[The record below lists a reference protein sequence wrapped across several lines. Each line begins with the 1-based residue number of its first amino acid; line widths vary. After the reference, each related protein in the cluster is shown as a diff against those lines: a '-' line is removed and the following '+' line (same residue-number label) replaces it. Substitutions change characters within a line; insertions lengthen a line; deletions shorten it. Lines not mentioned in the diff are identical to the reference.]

1 MPPENIEVVRR
12 AFQAYAE
19 ADLDSLL
26 PLLDPGVEV
35 RSLLTEP
42 EGTTFHGHDGVRKW
56 LATVHEIFPDWSP
69 MLQRA
74 EDFDG
79 AVVAAF
85 HVTAT
90 GAGSGVP
97 IDEGF
102 WYAARFEGGKIASFG
117 FFRTEEDAREALG
130 LSG

>member
-1 MPPENIEVVRR
+1 MARENIEVVRR
-12 AFQAYAE
+12 TFEAFAA

-35 RSLLTEP
+35 RSLLAEP
-42 EGTTFHGHDGVRKW
+42 EGTTFRGHEGVRKW
-56 LATVHEIFPDWSP
+56 FATVHEIFPDWSP

-74 EDFDG
+74 HDLDG

-97 IDEGF
+97 IDEDF
-102 WYAARFEGGKIASFG
+102 WYAARFAEGKIVSFG
-117 FFRTEEDAREALG
+117 FFRTEGDAREALDLPG
-130 LSG
+130 